1 MRRKIIMITGSLAII
16 LLISVSVYAGSKGSF
31 HAPSPQLKKADS
43 APDSSD
49 TSQVPEIKTIEPVP
63 EVKTV
68 KPEDLFTG
76 RGVID
81 RMGTKDIVLSDE
93 QFDIVP
99 GAEFFS
105 EIGKPIPQSA
115 FKKGDHVG
123 FRSNP
128 DKFYEINALW
138 KIKKVKK

>member
-1 MRRKIIMITGSLAII
+1 MRKQIVMITGCLII
-16 LLISVSVYAGSKGSF
+16 LMLISVSVYAGRKGSLQT
-31 HAPSPQLKKADS
+31 PLPELKKADS
-43 APDSSD
+43 EPDS
-49 TSQVPEIKTIEPVP
+49 TSPLPDIKQIEPVP

-68 KPEDLFTG
+68 KPEDMFTE

-81 RMGTKDIVLSDE
+81 RIGENDIVLGDE
-93 QFDIVP
+93 QFDLVP

-105 EIGKPIPQSA
+105 ETGKPILKSA

-138 KIKKVKK
+138 KIKNVKK